1 MITLTIV
8 LAVVNTSPIK
18 KSLLTSQSAEKRTVK
33 RGLGYLN
40 FGYGSPFS
48 DEYNSASKFGALTSP
63 WAG

>member
-8 LAVVNTSPIK
+8 LAVVNSTPIK
-18 KSLLTSQSAEKRTVK
+18 KSQSVEKRTVK

-48 DEYNSASKFGALTSP
+48 DEYNAASKFGALTSP

>member
-8 LAVVNTSPIK
+8 LAIVNSTPIK
-18 KSLLTSQSAEKRTVK
+18 KSQSAEKRTVK